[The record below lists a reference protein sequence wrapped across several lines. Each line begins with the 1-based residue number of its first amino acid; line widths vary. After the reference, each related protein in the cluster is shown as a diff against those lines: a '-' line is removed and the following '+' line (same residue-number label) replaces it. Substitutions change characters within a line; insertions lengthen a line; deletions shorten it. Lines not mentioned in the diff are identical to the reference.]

1 MEDKKPFGDIH
12 SQSFSPGDLVK
23 WSKWNTETSSW
34 EKKYGVI
41 VKIKNEIRT
50 NRLVSIS
57 HVYVYEKEGVKEFFT
72 LSLKKV
78 GDHEEYNRS
87 YRNISG

>member
-1 MEDKKPFGDIH
+1 MEDKKPFGSIH

-23 WSKWNTETSSW
+23 WAKWNTKTSSW

-57 HVYVYEKEGVKEFFT
+57 YVYVYEREGVKEFFT

-78 GDHEEYNRS
+78 GDHEEYSRS
-87 YRNISG
+87 YRDIGG